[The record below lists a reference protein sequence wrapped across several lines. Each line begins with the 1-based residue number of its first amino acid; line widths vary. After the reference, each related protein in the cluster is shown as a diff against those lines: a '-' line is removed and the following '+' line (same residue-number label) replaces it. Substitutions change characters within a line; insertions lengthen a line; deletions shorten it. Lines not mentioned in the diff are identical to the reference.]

1 MTINESIVII
11 SAAVFFGRE
20 HKVSLEAKEN
30 VAILVYLYVFVIYV
44 EYKRYALH
52 CSWCL

>member
-1 MTINESIVII
+1 MKSLLLPLLLF
-11 SAAVFFGRE
+11 FFGRE

-30 VAILVYLYVFVIYV
+30 VAILVYLYVCVIYV
-44 EYKRYALH
+44 EYKCNELH